1 MAAIEYGS
9 YYWCVILNGKEPNV
23 PGESVFLHADELAM
37 DPTGGLIFKS
47 AGRRP
52 AGAEPK
58 QKNDQNGDQDSSK
71 GDKKAKD
78 DDKNSKEGGD
88 KQGTMI
94 YMAFAPG
101 CWKMV
106 YAAKLQDGAPALVEH
121 WNAVNGN
128 AGISSLVPANSGA
141 IGYPK
146 LTMEKCIADRQITKS
161 VRNAP
166 LPTSVDVICP
176 RSI

>member
-58 QKNDQNGDQDSSK
+58 QKNDQK
-71 GDKKAKD
+71 GDKGSSKDDGKEKD
-78 DDKNSKEGGD
+78 DDKNNKEGGG
-88 KQGTMI
+88 KEGSMI

-101 CWKMV
+101 SWRTV

-128 AGISSLVPANSGA
+128 PGISNLVPANSGA
-141 IGYPK
+141 VGYPSR
-146 LTMEKCIADRQITKS
+146 E
-161 VRNAP
+161 
-166 LPTSVDVICP
+166 
-176 RSI
+176 

>member
-23 PGESVFLHADELAM
+23 PGESVFLHADELAL
-37 DPTGGLIFKS
+37 DPAGALIFKS

-58 QKNDQNGDQDSSK
+58 QPNGKHSDKDSSENEK
-71 GDKKAKD
+71 NERE
-78 DDKNSKEGGD
+78 DDKNGKGGGD
-88 KQGTMI
+88 GKEARMI
-94 YMAFAPG
+94 YMAFAAG
-101 CWKMV
+101 SWRSV

-128 AGISSLVPANSGA
+128 PGLSSLLPANSGA
-141 IGYPK
+141 VG
-146 LTMEKCIADRQITKS
+146 
-161 VRNAP
+161 
-166 LPTSVDVICP
+166 LPSGEQT
-176 RSI
+176 RAL